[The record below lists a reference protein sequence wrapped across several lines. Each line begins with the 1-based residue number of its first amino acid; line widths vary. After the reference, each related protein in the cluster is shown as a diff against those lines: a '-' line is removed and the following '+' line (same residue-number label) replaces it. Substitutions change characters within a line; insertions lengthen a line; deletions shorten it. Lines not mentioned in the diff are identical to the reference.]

1 MIASL
6 RGRIQ
11 AREMDHVVLEVGGLG
26 YQVHCSERTLV
37 ALRGADEAMLYTHYA
52 IRQEIP
58 TLYGFMSERERAAF
72 RLLLTVQRV
81 GPKVA
86 LGILGTIDLE
96 QLGAAIADEDT
107 RALAVV
113 SGVSVKLAQKIV
125 VELRDQ
131 FPHTGVAPRSGNL
144 AIDAEVVDALVS
156 LGYGVVEAQRAV
168 QAIPMEA
175 PDDVGE
181 RLRIALGRMG
191 PAE

>member
-11 AREMDHVVLEVGGLG
+11 AREMDHVVLEVAGLG
-26 YQVHCSERTLV
+26 YQVQCSERTLA
-37 ALRGADEAMLYTHYA
+37 ALRGADEAMLYTHYV
-52 IRQEIP
+52 IRQETP

-72 RLLLTVQRV
+72 LLLLTVQRV

-86 LGILGTIDLE
+86 LSILGTFDWD
-96 QLGAAIADEDT
+96 QLGTAIASEDT

-131 FPHTGVAPRSGNL
+131 FPQTGITPRSGNL
-144 AIDAEVVDALVS
+144 AVDAEVVDALVA
-156 LGYGVVEAQRAV
+156 LGFGVVEAQRAV
-168 QAIPMEA
+168 QTIPMDA
-175 PDDVGE
+175 PDDAGE

-191 PAE
+191 RAE